1 MALNQIIV
9 SLVILFLIV
18 SLYKNLLGPGF
29 TFIIGISVLGI
40 FGILT
45 PKEMLHGF
53 ANEQLAVII
62 LLLLIGEVIR
72 KSTLID
78 SLFEHFFKS
87 ASTYRA
93 FIIRLIFPVA
103 GLSAIINNTP
113 LVAIIMPY
121 VHNWGKKNNIS
132 PSKLLI
138 PLSYAAILGGTAT
151 LIGTSTNLVVNGM
164 VAEQTVFPDFT
175 SLEIFDFTPVGLSM
189 VLFGGIYLTLFSG
202 KLLPS
207 KKDPI
212 ETIKSKSREYI
223 VEVKVTKGSKYHNKT
238 IEDAKLRNQKGLFLV
253 EIIRENSSIS
263 PVTPQTVLFE
273 EDFLIFAGNTDT
285 IADLIENNKTLQPS
299 QLGMFSKRDK
309 TELIEVV
316 VTPNSGLTGKT
327 VKNSNFRGRFDA
339 AILAVHRNG
348 EKIRGKIGDVVLDP
362 GDLLFLITGE
372 DFKKRT
378 QDSRDFYMLSNIRS
392 IGKMPTSKSLFI
404 VGGLLVSII
413 LSSLNL
419 VPLFN
424 SLLVFLVLLLMLKIA
439 SPKEVYK
446 AINYNLILIIALSL
460 ALGTAM
466 IKTGIAA
473 DVSHFFIETIRPYG
487 IISLL
492 LGLFLATNLLAC
504 FITNIGAVAIT
515 FPVAISL
522 AAQLGV
528 DPKPFALLIAF
539 AGAASFM
546 TPIGYQTN
554 LMVYGP
560 GGYNFK
566 DFFRIGLPLT
576 ILFMIV
582 AVIGLTLQFGLRIN
596 E

>member
-348 EKIRGKIGDVVLDP
+348 EKIRGKIGDVILDP

-554 LMVYGP
+554 LIVYNP
-560 GGYNFK
+560 EGYNFK
-566 DFFRIGLPLT
+566 DSF
-576 ILFMIV
+576 
-582 AVIGLTLQFGLRIN
+582 
-596 E
+596 

>member
-539 AGAASFM
+539 AGVASFM

>member
-1 MALNQIIV
+1 MTLNQIIV
-9 SLVILFLIV
+9 SLVVLFIIV

-29 TFIIGISVLGI
+29 TFVIGISILGI

-78 SLFEHFFKS
+78 NFFNQFFRR
-87 ASTYRA
+87 TTNYRT
-93 FIIRLIFPVA
+93 FIIKLIFPVA
-103 GLSAIINNTP
+103 GFSAIINNTP

-121 VHNWGKKNNIS
+121 VHNWGKKNNVS

-151 LIGTSTNLVVNGM
+151 LIGTSTNLVINGM
-164 VAEQTVFPDFT
+164 VSEQTVFPQFT
-175 SLEIFDFTPVGLSM
+175 TLNIFDFTPVGLSM
-189 VLFGGIYLTLFSG
+189 IIIGGIYLVLFSG
-202 KLLPS
+202 ILLPE

-212 ETIKSKSREYI
+212 DTIKSKSREYV
-223 VEVKVTKGSKYHNKT
+223 VEVKVGKGSEYNSKS
-238 IEDAKLRNQKGLFLV
+238 IEQAKLRNLKGLFLV
-253 EIIRENSSIS
+253 EIIRENKSIS
-263 PVTPQTVLFE
+263 PVTPQTVIYE

-285 IADLIENNKTLQPS
+285 IADMIENNKTLQPS

-309 TELIEVV
+309 TELVEVV
-316 VTPNSGLTGKT
+316 VTPNSGLIGKT

-348 EKIRGKIGDVVLDP
+348 EKIRGKIGDVFLAP

-372 DFKKRT
+372 DFTKRT
-378 QDSRDFYMLSNIRS
+378 QDSRDFYTLNNIRS
-392 IGKMPTSKSLFI
+392 IEKMPTSKSLFL
-404 VGGLLVSII
+404 VGGLLLSIV
-413 LSSLNL
+413 LSWLKL

-466 IKTGIAA
+466 IKTGIAG
-473 DVSHFFIETIRPYG
+473 DVSQLFIETLKPYG
-487 IISLL
+487 IIALFI
-492 LGLFLATNLLAC
+492 GLFLITNLLAS

-522 AAQLGV
+522 AQQLGV

-539 AGAASFM
+539 AGAANFL

-560 GGYNFK
+560 GSYNFK
-566 DFFRIGLPLT
+566 DFFKVGIPLEL
-576 ILFMIV
+576 LFMIV
-582 AVIGLTLQFGLRIN
+582 TVLGLTLQFGLY
-596 E
+596 

>member
-29 TFIIGISVLGI
+29 TFMIGISVLGI

-78 SLFEHFFKS
+78 SLFEHFFKRV
-87 ASTYRA
+87 STYRT

-121 VHNWGKKNNIS
+121 VHNWGKKNNVS
-132 PSKLLI
+132 PSRLLI

-202 KLLPS
+202 RLLPS

-223 VEVKVTKGSKYHNKT
+223 VEVKVTKGSQYHNKT

-253 EIIRENSSIS
+253 EIIRENRSIS

-316 VTPNSGLTGKT
+316 VTPNSGLIGKT

-348 EKIRGKIGDVVLDP
+348 EKIRGKIGDVILDP

-392 IGKMPTSKSLFI
+392 IEKMPTSKSLFI
-404 VGGLLVSII
+404 VGGLLVSIV
-413 LSSLNL
+413 LSSLNI

-473 DVSHFFIETIRPYG
+473 DVSHFFIETLRPYG
-487 IISLL
+487 IISLFI
-492 LGLFLATNLLAC
+492 GLFLVTNLLAC

-515 FPVAISL
+515 FPIAISL

-582 AVIGLTLQFGLRIN
+582 AVIGLTLQFGLKIN
-596 E
+596 